1 MTSLTTVP
9 ATAGSARR
17 RRTRSLL
24 RCGTIAGLLFPAL
37 SFGQAF
43 TRSGFDLRRHA
54 ISSLTLGDLGWL
66 QVIAFVGTGLLAV
79 AFAVGLWRALRSGR
93 AGTAV
98 PVLVG
103 VYGVA
108 MVGGGI
114 FTPDPAS
121 GWPPGAPAGI
131 PEQASTGSILHIVC
145 GAAAFLSLSA
155 AGVLAARRFAGQGR
169 RGWAA
174 YSATSGVVAFVL
186 TAPPWSEESASIRF
200 AVGAVLI
207 SGWLVALSWR
217 ARQEIAGSG
226 HCPSQ
231 TAFAPESPVRNT

>member
-1 MTSLTTVP
+1 MTSIAETSL
-9 ATAGSARR
+9 
-17 RRTRSLL
+17 RRTHFLL
-24 RCGTIAGLLFPAL
+24 GCGTVAGLLFPVL

-66 QVIAFVGTGLLAV
+66 QVIAFVGTGVLAV
-79 AFAVGLWRALRSGR
+79 AFALGLWQALRPGR
-93 AGTAV
+93 AGTVV

-114 FTPDPAS
+114 FVPDPAL
-121 GWPPGAPAGI
+121 GWPPGTPAGL
-131 PEQASTGSILHIVC
+131 PEQASTGSVLHTVC
-145 GAAAFLSLSA
+145 GAAAFLSLIA
-155 AGVLAARRFAGQGR
+155 ASVLLARRVAAQGDR
-169 RGWAA
+169 NWAL
-174 YSATSGVVAFVL
+174 YSATSGAVAFVL
-186 TAPPWSEESASIRF
+186 TALPWSEGSASIRF

-217 ARQEIAGSG
+217 ARDEVA
-226 HCPSQ
+226 
-231 TAFAPESPVRNT
+231 

>member
-1 MTSLTTVP
+1 MTSLTTAP
-9 ATAGSARR
+9 DLRL
-17 RRTRSLL
+17 RRTRILL
-24 RCGTIAGLLFPAL
+24 GCGTVAGVLFPAL

-54 ISSLTLGDLGWL
+54 VSALTLGDLGWL

-79 AFAVGLWRALRSGR
+79 AFAVGLWRALRPGR
-93 AGTAV
+93 AGTVV

-114 FTPDPAS
+114 FVPDPAL
-121 GWPPGAPAGI
+121 GWPPGAPAGL
-131 PEQASTGSILHIVC
+131 PEQASTGSILHTVS
-145 GAAAFLSLSA
+145 GAAAFLSLIA
-155 AGVLAARRFAGQGR
+155 AGLLLARRFAGQGS
-169 RGWAA
+169 RGWAV
-174 YSATSGVVAFVL
+174 YSATSGAVAFVL
-186 TAPPWSEESASIRF
+186 TALPWSEESASIRF

-217 ARQEIAGSG
+217 ARTELA
-226 HCPSQ
+226 
-231 TAFAPESPVRNT
+231 

>member
-1 MTSLTTVP
+1 MTIVAETSL
-9 ATAGSARR
+9 
-17 RRTRSLL
+17 RRTLFLL
-24 RCGTIAGLLFPAL
+24 GCGTVAGLLFPVL

-66 QVIAFVGTGLLAV
+66 QVIAFVSTGVLAV
-79 AFAVGLWRALRSGR
+79 AFAVGLWQALRPGR

-114 FTPDPAS
+114 FVPDPAL
-121 GWPPGAPAGI
+121 GWPPGAPAGM
-131 PEQASTGSILHIVC
+131 PEQASTGSVLHTVC
-145 GAAAFLSLSA
+145 GAAAFLSLIA
-155 AGVLAARRFAGQGR
+155 AGLLLARRFAGQGD
-169 RGWAA
+169 RGWAL
-174 YSATSGVVAFVL
+174 YSATSGAVALVL
-186 TAPPWSEESASIRF
+186 TALPWSEGSASIRF

-217 ARQEIAGSG
+217 TRDEVA
-226 HCPSQ
+226 
-231 TAFAPESPVRNT
+231 

>member
-1 MTSLTTVP
+1 MTSIAETSL
-9 ATAGSARR
+9 
-17 RRTRSLL
+17 RRTHFLL
-24 RCGTIAGLLFPAL
+24 GCGAVAGLLFPVL

-66 QVIAFVGTGLLAV
+66 QVIAFVGTGVLAV
-79 AFAVGLWRALRSGR
+79 AFALGLWQALRPGR
-93 AGTAV
+93 AGTVV

-114 FTPDPAS
+114 FVPDPAL
-121 GWPPGAPAGI
+121 GWPPGTPAGL
-131 PEQASTGSILHIVC
+131 PEQASTGSVLHTVC
-145 GAAAFLSLSA
+145 GAAAFLSLIA
-155 AGVLAARRFAGQGR
+155 ASLLLARRVAAQGDR
-169 RGWAA
+169 NWAL
-174 YSATSGVVAFVL
+174 YSATSGAVAFVL
-186 TAPPWSEESASIRF
+186 TALPWSEGSASIRF

-217 ARQEIAGSG
+217 TRDEVA
-226 HCPSQ
+226 
-231 TAFAPESPVRNT
+231 

>member
-1 MTSLTTVP
+1 MTSVAETSL
-9 ATAGSARR
+9 
-17 RRTRSLL
+17 RRTRFLL
-24 RCGTIAGLLFPAL
+24 GCGTVAGLLFPVL

-66 QVIAFVGTGLLAV
+66 QVIAFVGTGVLAV
-79 AFAVGLWRALRSGR
+79 AFAVGLWQALRPGR

-114 FTPDPAS
+114 FVPDPAL
-121 GWPPGAPAGI
+121 GWPPGAPAGL
-131 PEQASTGSILHIVC
+131 PEQASTGSVLHTVC
-145 GAAAFLSLSA
+145 GAAAFLSLIA
-155 AGVLAARRFAGQGR
+155 ASLLLARRFAAQGDR
-169 RGWAA
+169 NWAL
-174 YSATSGVVAFVL
+174 YSATSGAVAFVL
-186 TAPPWSEESASIRF
+186 TALPWSEGSASIRF

-217 ARQEIAGSG
+217 TRDEVS
-226 HCPSQ
+226 
-231 TAFAPESPVRNT
+231 